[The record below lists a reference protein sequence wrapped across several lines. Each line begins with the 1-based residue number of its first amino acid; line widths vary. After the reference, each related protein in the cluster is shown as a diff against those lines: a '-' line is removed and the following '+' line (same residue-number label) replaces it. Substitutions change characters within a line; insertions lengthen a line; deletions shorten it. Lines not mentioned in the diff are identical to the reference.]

1 MVNEVMTPIWFPEP
15 STVDDSWGRRGEQPV
30 EWLARST
37 LTRARAMRR
46 FLNENI
52 SKIPVDTQS
61 KIFDALHHR
70 YKSAF
75 FELIVART
83 LQILGATITV
93 EAKQSDNKQP
103 DFLAQFPDSLIV
115 VEAASPN
122 FNADAGEEVK
132 NRNPLTDIIESLV
145 PEGWSVQVWE
155 LPKIGQADSKKA
167 FKRVVAEMLS
177 IPPPSN
183 DASEIDLTEEL
194 PSGIIDLHLVP
205 RRPNWPPIALESP
218 SAVIDDSKE
227 LIRRV
232 VRRKR
237 RQVRKADVP
246 VLLAIE
252 GSWLSGSLESFDLA
266 LYGHTCAVFNV
277 RREME
282 APRFI
287 ADGLFTNISDKTPT
301 YAGVLAFPEVGF
313 SSVSMPVLYHH
324 PRFDG
329 HLPKAFSVLEQHWYE
344 HGMGINSV
352 KIRAKTS
359 ENLLEPLVFVRE

>member
-1 MVNEVMTPIWFPEP
+1 
-15 STVDDSWGRRGEQPV
+15 
-30 EWLARST
+30 
-37 LTRARAMRR
+37 MRQ

-52 SKIPVDTQS
+52 SKVPIDAQS
-61 KIFDALHHR
+61 KIFEALHHR

-83 LQILGATITV
+83 LQILGAIITV

-103 DFLAQFPDSLIV
+103 DFLAQFPDNLVV

-155 LPKIGQADSKKA
+155 LPKIGQSDSKKA

-177 IPPPSN
+177 IPPPSD
-183 DASEIDLTEEL
+183 DASELELTEEM
-194 PSGIIDLHLVP
+194 PGGIIDLHLVP

-218 SAVIDDSKE
+218 FAVIDNSKE

-232 VRRKR
+232 VCRKR
-237 RQVRKADVP
+237 RQVRKANAP

-266 LYGHTCAVFNV
+266 LYGHTCDVFNI
-277 RREME
+277 RRERE

-287 ADGLFTNISDKTPT
+287 ADGLFTNISNKPPT
-301 YAGVLAFPEVGF
+301 YAGVLAFPQVGF
-313 SSVSMPVLYHH
+313 NSVVMPVLYHH
-324 PRFDG
+324 PRFEG
-329 HLPKAFSVLEQHWYE
+329 HLPEAFSVLEQHWYE
-344 HGMGINSV
+344 HGLGVNS
-352 KIRAKTS
+352 IRTHPSTS
-359 ENLLEPLVFVRE
+359 DNLLATLGFVEV